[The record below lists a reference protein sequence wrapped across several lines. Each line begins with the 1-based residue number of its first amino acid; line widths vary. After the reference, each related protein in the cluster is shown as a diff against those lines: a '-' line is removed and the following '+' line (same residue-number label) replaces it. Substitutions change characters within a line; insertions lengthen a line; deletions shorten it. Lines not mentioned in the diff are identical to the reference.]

1 MHDRI
6 ALRSAIKCVCARGI
20 LVAYGGY
27 GRWLM
32 TPLMGGKIATTLSKD
47 RRWRFLTRNLYF
59 FSLTRG
65 LRRCSGGWL
74 AVQLGAAMLLREAV
88 EPAVRRPA
96 HLAPTR

>member
-47 RRWRFLTRNLYF
+47 RR
-59 FSLTRG
+59 
-65 LRRCSGGWL
+65 
-74 AVQLGAAMLLREAV
+74 
-88 EPAVRRPA
+88 
-96 HLAPTR
+96 